1 MSKEAP
7 STAVAVRGGM
17 ISRIEC
23 DNFKSYKGHQVIGPF
38 KQFTSIIG
46 PNGSGKSN
54 LMDAIS
60 FVLGVQSAQL
70 RGTVLRDLVYAFDL
84 ADREESRTAFV
95 KLIYEAEDG
104 SEICFSRH
112 IDASGTGQYKIDGK
126 ACTAEAYSER
136 LKEHG
141 ILIKARNFLVFQG
154 DIESVASK
162 SPKDLTALI
171 EQVSGSADL
180 KKDYEDAL
188 KLRKECEEEQ
198 LASLQRRKATTTLR
212 KQMKEQKEE
221 AEKHLRMQ
229 EELTKLRTE
238 HVMFKLYH
246 IDHEAER
253 HTEEIEEA
261 KEALKEHEDRLDAL
275 KKEEEEKRQ
284 SKAQHSKRVM
294 MLERKI
300 AKAKEDADRRNP
312 AAVKNRE
319 ETLRAKKKLELAQ
332 KMLDRHSAD
341 AEQSEADI
349 ARLEKDL
356 GNVAAAEEIFE
367 NDFQAELKKG
377 DRKQLGAAQVEEYN
391 RKKEE
396 AGAKTFKL
404 RQERDGLAAAAQA
417 DEDVRK
423 RLEAKRDE
431 LTQRLDFLN
440 EQKDGEARR
449 MADLEKGR
457 DEAKAELNEARTK
470 DKGLADEKRK
480 SRAKQEHLSNKIEEL
495 SGKLREAKADRKESE
510 REVRAQE
517 AVVAMR
523 RLLPGVHGRVTDLL
537 KVTQRKYNLAVITVL
552 GRDAD
557 AIVVDDAAVAK
568 ECVQYLK
575 EQRVA
580 PMTFLPLNGV
590 KVNEPDEGLRHLGGS
605 AKLAVDVCNFDAKF
619 KIAMIYALGSD
630 TIVCDTHEEAKRLT
644 FGGERRFKVVS
655 LDGTMI
661 RKSGEMTGGT
671 SGSLEAKA
679 SRFDAEEVATLRADR
694 QAAEE
699 SLTKL
704 KPVATFA
711 MEEQE
716 AQARMTR
723 LERDLQY
730 AAADIKMCA
739 DKIDKLSKDAEVM
752 GREVASTEPELEK
765 ATTALETSV
774 KAARVLEKKIHA
786 IEDEVYANF
795 SKSVGVKN
803 IREYEENNLATLQR
817 GAEERAKFA
826 QQKAKLTEQLNY
838 ERSRDVA
845 GPRAKAE
852 SDISRHREDLTRLS
866 SEAEKAKAEADT
878 ARKETEGLEN
888 DATAAKEEMRAVEAE
903 INELRS
909 RNKGANTDEAK
920 LQRVVSNKSSQVE
933 ALRETRADI
942 IAAARMERL
951 KLPRAD
957 DDEEDEDILALPA
970 PVPTLGDGNEEEA
983 EEAEAMEVDA
993 ETTGGWRAAAF
1004 RVKLNYEDLP
1014 DRLKNA
1020 PRPSDRERL
1029 DHELRDATD
1038 EKAADLARLEPNMKA
1053 IEQYEGLKEKE
1064 AEHVEALDESRKK
1077 TKDAADAFERIMHER
1092 ESTFM
1097 AAFEHIQGAID
1108 RVYKELTSSNIHPMG
1123 GTAYLN
1129 LEDSQEPYNSGVRF
1143 SAMPPTKR
1151 FRDMEQLSGGEKT
1164 MAALALLFAIHSYRS
1179 SPFFI
1184 LDEVDA
1190 ALDKVNV
1197 ERMAQFI
1204 RNRSHGTH
1212 PGSEGKPCQSI
1223 VISLKDYFFDKA
1235 DSLVGVSRDI
1245 DQACSRVLTFD
1256 LTPFAEEIE
1265 E

>member
-1 MSKEAP
+1 
-7 STAVAVRGGM
+7 
-17 ISRIEC
+17 
-23 DNFKSYKGHQVIGPF
+23 
-38 KQFTSIIG
+38 
-46 PNGSGKSN
+46 
-54 LMDAIS
+54 
-60 FVLGVQSAQL
+60 
-70 RGTVLRDLVYAFDL
+70 
-84 ADREESRTAFV
+84 
-95 KLIYEAEDG
+95 
-104 SEICFSRH
+104 
-112 IDASGTGQYKIDGK
+112 
-126 ACTAEAYSER
+126 
-136 LKEHG
+136 
-141 ILIKARNFLVFQG
+141 
-154 DIESVASK
+154 
-162 SPKDLTALI
+162 
-171 EQVSGSADL
+171 
-180 KKDYEDAL
+180 
-188 KLRKECEEEQ
+188 
-198 LASLQRRKATTTLR
+198 
-212 KQMKEQKEE
+212 
-221 AEKHLRMQ
+221 
-229 EELTKLRTE
+229 
-238 HVMFKLYH
+238 
-246 IDHEAER
+246 
-253 HTEEIEEA
+253 
-261 KEALKEHEDRLDAL
+261 
-275 KKEEEEKRQ
+275 
-284 SKAQHSKRVM
+284 
-294 MLERKI
+294 
-300 AKAKEDADRRNP
+300 
-312 AAVKNRE
+312 
-319 ETLRAKKKLELAQ
+319 
-332 KMLDRHSAD
+332 
-341 AEQSEADI
+341 
-349 ARLEKDL
+349 
-356 GNVAAAEEIFE
+356 
-367 NDFQAELKKG
+367 
-377 DRKQLGAAQVEEYN
+377 
-391 RKKEE
+391 
-396 AGAKTFKL
+396 
-404 RQERDGLAAAAQA
+404 
-417 DEDVRK
+417 
-423 RLEAKRDE
+423 
-431 LTQRLDFLN
+431 
-440 EQKDGEARR
+440 
-449 MADLEKGR
+449 
-457 DEAKAELNEARTK
+457 
-470 DKGLADEKRK
+470 
-480 SRAKQEHLSNKIEEL
+480 
-495 SGKLREAKADRKESE
+495 
-510 REVRAQE
+510 
-517 AVVAMR
+517 
-523 RLLPGVHGRVTDLL
+523 
-537 KVTQRKYNLAVITVL
+537 
-552 GRDAD
+552 
-557 AIVVDDAAVAK
+557 
-568 ECVQYLK
+568 
-575 EQRVA
+575 
-580 PMTFLPLNGV
+580 
-590 KVNEPDEGLRHLGGS
+590 
-605 AKLAVDVCNFDAKF
+605 
-619 KIAMIYALGSD
+619 
-630 TIVCDTHEEAKRLT
+630 
-644 FGGERRFKVVS
+644 
-655 LDGTMI
+655 
-661 RKSGEMTGGT
+661 
-671 SGSLEAKA
+671 
-679 SRFDAEEVATLRADR
+679 
-694 QAAEE
+694 
-699 SLTKL
+699 
-704 KPVATFA
+704 
-711 MEEQE
+711 
-716 AQARMTR
+716 
-723 LERDLQY
+723 
-730 AAADIKMCA
+730 MCA

-786 IEDEVYANF
+786 IEDEVYADF

-852 SDISRHREDLTRLS
+852 SDISRHKEDLTRLS
-866 SEAEKAKAEADT
+866 SEAEKAKAEADA